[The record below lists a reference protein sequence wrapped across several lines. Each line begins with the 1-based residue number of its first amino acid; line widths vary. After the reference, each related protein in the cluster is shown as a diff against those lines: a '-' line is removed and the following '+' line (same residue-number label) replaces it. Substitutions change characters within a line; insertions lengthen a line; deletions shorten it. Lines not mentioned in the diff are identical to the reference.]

1 MGEFKLYVYIIMCRD
16 YGDSTYYPVFSHKK
30 YTPVE
35 FREICKK
42 AQHELSEK
50 YFYTDLHCG
59 PDMERLIRDKLCR
72 DYGFIKQ
79 DVTGYAVEDCTV
91 TEYSYF

>member
-1 MGEFKLYVYIIMCRD
+1 MYRD

-35 FREICKK
+35 FGEICKK

-59 PDMERLIRDKLCR
+59 PDMERLIRDKLCK

>member
-1 MGEFKLYVYIIMCRD
+1 MYRD

-59 PDMERLIRDKLCR
+59 PDMERLIRDKLCK